1 MYQLSF
7 SFAEFMAE
15 FWQKKPTIIKG
26 GLFTANQDGAFID
39 PLTPD
44 ELAGLAMEEVI
55 DSRFVSN
62 QNQQWVAEHGP
73 FTEEK
78 FAELPE
84 NNWSLIVQ
92 AANHWHP
99 EAAQLVTPFQSMPGW
114 LFDDLMISFAVENGG
129 VGPHIDQY
137 DVFICQGMGKRRWR
151 VGAKDEGQYEEVIQA
166 QALRQIK
173 QFDAIID
180 DVLEPGDILYIPPGF
195 PHDGYALE
203 ASMSYSVGFRSPK
216 EQELLSNF
224 ADYVL
229 AHDIGDV
236 HLHNPEQKTQAGFGM
251 LQTQDKQLLTNMLTK
266 ALENPT
272 MIDDFL
278 GCMLS
283 QSRHQ
288 LNIILPE
295 EDFTADD
302 IMQHIQIEQP
312 IYKVS
317 GLRAIYHEDN
327 PNTLFINGEVFTL
340 EAGLEPLAS
349 ILCDEEII
357 EPETLASLTAIP
369 AAIQLLV
376 QLLNKGYWFTE

>member
-1 MYQLSF
+1 
-7 SFAEFMAE
+7 
-15 FWQKKPTIIKG
+15 
-26 GLFTANQDGAFID
+26 
-39 PLTPD
+39 
-44 ELAGLAMEEVI
+44 
-55 DSRFVSN
+55 
-62 QNQQWVAEHGP
+62 
-73 FTEEK
+73 
-78 FAELPE
+78 
-84 NNWSLIVQ
+84 
-92 AANHWHP
+92 
-99 EAAQLVTPFQSMPGW
+99 
-114 LFDDLMISFAVENGG
+114 
-129 VGPHIDQY
+129 
-137 DVFICQGMGKRRWR
+137 
-151 VGAKDEGQYEEVIQA
+151 
-166 QALRQIK
+166 
-173 QFDAIID
+173 
-180 DVLEPGDILYIPPGF
+180 
-195 PHDGYALE
+195 
-203 ASMSYSVGFRSPK
+203 
-216 EQELLSNF
+216 
-224 ADYVL
+224 
-229 AHDIGDV
+229 
-236 HLHNPEQKTQAGFGM
+236 M